1 MRVSRVH
8 PKEDSTLWPEI
19 YNPEWDTRFDGL
31 YGYNPAKAKALLQ
44 EAGYGAGFEFTIYLY
59 TLPGLPEIVEI
70 GQALALDWQAIGLN
84 PKIVEIDFP
93 RVREQYRTKSIHG
106 AVWPL
111 RGSPNALNILRIFNK
126 AEGSVVY
133 AYEHPFIEER
143 HEALSKAVN
152 PAERARL
159 LREAVGHKFNEFADI
174 PMFWLH
180 AEAGVNPKYIAEYTF
195 PASITGFFTH
205 LEYIKLA
212 P

>member
-8 PKEDSTLWPEI
+8 QKEDATLWPGI
-19 YNPEWDTRFDGL
+19 YNPDWDTRFDSM
-31 YGYNPAKAKALLQ
+31 YGYNPAKAKALLK
-44 EAGYGAGFEFTIYLY
+44 EAGYPAGFEFIIYLY
-59 TLPGLPEIVEI
+59 TLPGLPEIADI
-70 GQALALDWQAIGLN
+70 GQALALDWEAIGLR
-84 PKIVEIDFP
+84 PKITEIDFP

-106 AVWPL
+106 AVWAL
-111 RGSPNALNILRIFNK
+111 RGSPNALNILRIFYK

-143 HEALSKAVN
+143 LEALGKVVDQKD
-152 PAERARL
+152 RTRL
-159 LREAVGHKFNEFADI
+159 LREIEDHKFNEFSAM
-174 PMFWLH
+174 PMFWFH

-195 PASITGFFTH
+195 PGSITGFFTH